1 MCAQALARRAARRVG
16 SVPDAWGG
24 VRSRSCSG
32 AHRSRRYAETGELE
46 PAKRP
51 QSELPCSTDL
61 IKLAVSPW
69 KCRNYRSPRSAV
81 LMAGG
86 ATSPETGIGDSQAL
100 ERAVMSY
107 YERQATEEHRTCLS
121 PLRYG
126 LT

>member
-1 MCAQALARRAARRVG
+1 
-16 SVPDAWGG
+16 
-24 VRSRSCSG
+24 
-32 AHRSRRYAETGELE
+32 
-46 PAKRP
+46 
-51 QSELPCSTDL
+51 
-61 IKLAVSPW
+61 
-69 KCRNYRSPRSAV
+69 
-81 LMAGG
+81 MAGG